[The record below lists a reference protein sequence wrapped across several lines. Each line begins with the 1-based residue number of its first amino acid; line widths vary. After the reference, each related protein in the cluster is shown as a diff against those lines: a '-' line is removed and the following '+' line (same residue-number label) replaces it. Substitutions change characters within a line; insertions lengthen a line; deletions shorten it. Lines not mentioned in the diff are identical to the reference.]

1 MNKTIILCTH
11 NRPIHAQTVIS
22 IRALNQAGA
31 ALIDHADAPTD
42 VTLGR
47 NLGLSAVCDNL
58 DRMPAIDTVLMV
70 DDDMVFTI
78 DDAGRLVEHT
88 RLHRVAASAMYATTA
103 GALAA
108 CRLDNGQ
115 WMTGLGLLAIPA
127 DLLLALRGRSQPFE
141 FFEETRYAFTSS
153 GACGGHYL
161 SEDFM
166 LCKNLGGVDLLPIP
180 VGHMKQAALYPDDE
194 TVAAIREG
202 RRLTTELDPLVLS
215 RLVDPVMARSEY
227 TPRYVGAVD
236 K

>member
-22 IRALNQAGA
+22 IRALNHAGA
-31 ALIDHADAPTD
+31 AFIDHAEAPTD

-58 DRMPAIDTVLMV
+58 DQMPDRDTVLLV

-78 DDAGRLVEHT
+78 DDAERLVQHART
-88 RLHRVAASAMYATTA
+88 HGVAASAMYATTL

-108 CRLDNGQ
+108 CRLRNPAGR
-115 WMTGLGLLAIPA
+115 WLTGLGLLAIPA
-127 DLLLALRGRSQPFE
+127 GLLLLLREQSPAFE
-141 FFEETRYAFTSS
+141 FLGADRYAFTSS
-153 GACGGHYL
+153 AAVDGHYL

-166 LCKNLGGVDLLPIP
+166 LCKNLGGVDLRPIP
-180 VGHMKQAALYPDDE
+180 VGHMKQIALYPDDE

-202 RRLTTELDPLVLS
+202 RRLTTEIDPLALS
-215 RLVDPVMARSEY
+215 HIVDPLMVRQN
-227 TPRYVGAVD
+227 RCQ